1 MRTAPGAEE
10 ELRLVFDTIARVMQ
24 AEAPGLFQDFGRAD
38 DGSWIPE
45 YRKV

>member
-1 MRTAPGAEE
+1 
-10 ELRLVFDTIARVMQ
+10 MQ
-24 AEAPGLFQDFGRAD
+24 AEAPGVFQDFGRAD